1 MNTKK
6 NPLEKIAS
14 ILDAYEFVLTTKNVK
29 PVEFKNRLKAFLSK
43 MKTKKQKLEYSF
55 YLIKRAK
62 RSVSKGIRP
71 IHTFKKIQKY
81 LISSGLYDKS
91 EIDYHNDPKSS
102 F

>member
-6 NPLEKIAS
+6 IPLEKIAS
-14 ILDAYEFVLTTKNVK
+14 ILEDYEFVLMTKNVK
-29 PVEFKNRLKAFLSK
+29 SKDFKNRLKAFFSK
-43 MKTKKQKLEYSF
+43 KKTKKQKLEYAF

-62 RSVSKGIRP
+62 RSVSKEIRP

-81 LISSGLYDKS
+81 LISSGLYDQS
-91 EIDYHNDPKSS
+91 EIDYHNDPKSN